1 MVYTGLY
8 YGLYYGYIA
17 TITGAWEIPIF
28 AGLRGFFGP
37 HLGCRGVHFAGRRR
51 PPGYCSCGEIG
62 EKSWKMGKSKPK
74 IVFRFL
80 GDFPLRTGTSILQW

>member
-62 EKSWKMGKSKPK
+62 KNHEKWENLSPK
-74 IVFRFL
+74 
-80 GDFPLRTGTSILQW
+80 